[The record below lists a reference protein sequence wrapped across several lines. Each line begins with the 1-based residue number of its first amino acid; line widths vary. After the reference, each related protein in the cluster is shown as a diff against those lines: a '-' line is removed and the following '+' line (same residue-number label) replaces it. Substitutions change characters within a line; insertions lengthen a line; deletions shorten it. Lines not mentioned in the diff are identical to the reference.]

1 MRFFGRAAVACYD
14 PDTPAVGL
22 EMAPM
27 QHILQPLALVGRLG
41 MQASAAPSQTAE
53 EAAVK
58 AAVQSF
64 VDAWNRHDMEAFAA
78 VFTED
83 ADFVNVRGTRWIGRS
98 AIREGHAAAHATIF
112 KNSQLRI
119 LELSVRFLKPDVAVA
134 RWACELTGQTTPAG
148 ESVPARKAIPTF
160 VMTKTQD
167 RWLIVVAQNTD
178 IVPAARPPQ

>member
-1 MRFFGRAAVACYD
+1 
-14 PDTPAVGL
+14 
-22 EMAPM
+22 M
-27 QHILQPLALVGRLG
+27 QHILPPLALIGLLGIAG
-41 MQASAAPSQTAE
+41 MQASAAPSQNAE

-64 VDAWNRHDMEAFAA
+64 VDAWNQHDMAAFAA
-78 VFTED
+78 LFSED
-83 ADFVNVRGTRWIGRS
+83 ADFVNVRGTRWVGRS

-119 LELSVRFLKPDVAVA
+119 LELSVRLLKPDVAVA

-148 ESVPARKAIPTF
+148 ESVPPRRAIPTF
-160 VMTKTQD
+160 VMTKTQG

-178 IVPAARPPQ
+178 IVPAVRPPQ

>member
-1 MRFFGRAAVACYD
+1 
-14 PDTPAVGL
+14 
-22 EMAPM
+22 M
-27 QHILQPLALVGRLG
+27 QHILQPLALVGLLGLG
-41 MQASAAPSQTAE
+41 MQASAAPSQSAE

-64 VDAWNRHDMEAFAA
+64 VDAWNRRDMEAFAA
-78 VFTED
+78 LFTED

-98 AIREGHAAAHATIF
+98 AIRAGHAAAHATIF

-134 RWACELTGQTTPAG
+134 RWACELSGQTTPAG
-148 ESVPARKAIPTF
+148 ESVPARKAIHTF
-160 VMTKTQD
+160 VMTKTQE